1 MSKGWYVKV
10 DMQVVFNV
18 DANVGVVAST
28 EEQAERVAE
37 EILRDWL
44 VRDDYHAELEKV
56 LPWEL
61 EMGSVMWHRGGDSA
75 RILFDT
81 IQAVSATPDLDFDP
95 DEDCEDDDEDDEHA
109 ADVAHYMRMAQLL
122 NESFWHLSSFH
133 PLMDWKDKNGVDAV
147 RDQLNLCALYCSR
160 TYRMAVED
168 LQYDGP
174 VDVDFVPKF
183 LERCVNDV
191 FMPRSNNTR
200 VLLLLWR
207 GI

>member
-1 MSKGWYVKV
+1 MSKGWTVKV

-18 DANVGVVAST
+18 DTNVSVVALT
-28 EEQAERVAE
+28 EELAAKEAVDV
-37 EILRDWL
+37 ILRDWL
-44 VRDDYHAELEKV
+44 ERDNYHAELEKV

-75 RILFDT
+75 GILLDT
-81 IQAVSATPDLDFDP
+81 MEAVSVEPDSDVDSA
-95 DEDCEDDDEDDEHA
+95 EDDEHA
-109 ADVAHYMRMAQLL
+109 ADIAHYMRMAQLL

>member
-1 MSKGWYVKV
+1 
-10 DMQVVFNV
+10 
-18 DANVGVVAST
+18 
-28 EEQAERVAE
+28 
-37 EILRDWL
+37 
-44 VRDDYHAELEKV
+44 
-56 LPWEL
+56 
-61 EMGSVMWHRGGDSA
+61 
-75 RILFDT
+75 LFDT

-95 DEDCEDDDEDDEHA
+95 DEDCEDEDDEHA